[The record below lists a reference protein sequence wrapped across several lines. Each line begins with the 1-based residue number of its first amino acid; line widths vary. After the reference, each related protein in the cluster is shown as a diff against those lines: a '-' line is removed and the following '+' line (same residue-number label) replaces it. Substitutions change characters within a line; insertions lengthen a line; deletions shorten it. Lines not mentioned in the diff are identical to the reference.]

1 MLTYLK
7 GCTGDGGAKEHRQ
20 VGHSLPVFTEVCYL
34 NGRSY
39 DGEAHVPLG
48 QGEYLNELQSSK
60 VEVFR
65 YSSAKVRGDL

>member
-34 NGRSY
+34 NRRSY
-39 DGEAHVPLG
+39 DGEAHVP
-48 QGEYLNELQSSK
+48 
-60 VEVFR
+60 
-65 YSSAKVRGDL
+65 